1 MPAFPDTQWTLILD
15 AASTQTADGRSA
27 LDQLCRRYW
36 APLHSYARSR
46 GYNPA
51 DADDITQSF
60 FARLLENKT
69 HSKAERE
76 RGRFRTFLLN
86 AMQNFIA
93 NDKRD
98 AARQKRGGGAEH
110 DTIDI
115 HTDSIATSQTPET
128 LFEQRW
134 AQAVIAAAIT
144 ELENEHRAKGRA
156 DRFAVMRPLL
166 SVRHDGDT
174 AALAAQ
180 LNVTPVNFRKL
191 LHGFRQ
197 RFGELVREEVAR
209 LVSDPSEIDDELR
222 HLMAALAS

>member
-60 FARLLENKT
+60 FVRLLENKT

-115 HTDSIATSQTPET
+115 HTESITTAQTPET
-128 LFEQRW
+128 IFEQKW

>member
-36 APLHSYARSR
+36 NPLHSYALSR
-46 GYNPA
+46 GYSPA

-69 HSKAERE
+69 HARAERE

-115 HTDSIATSQTPET
+115 HTESITTAQTPET
-128 LFEQRW
+128 IFEQKW
-134 AQAVIAAAIT
+134 AQAVIAAAIS

-156 DRFAVMRPLL
+156 DRFDVMRPLL

-174 AALAAQ
+174 AALAES
-180 LNVTPVNFRKL
+180 LNVSVANFRKL
-191 LHGFRQ
+191 LQGFRQ
-197 RFGELVREEVAR
+197 RFGDLVREEIRR
-209 LVSDPSEIDDELR
+209 LVRDPAEVDDELAY
-222 HLMAALAS
+222 LMRALQA